1 MRAKTYAFQMQ
12 KMWFYGV
19 KRGIF
24 EYKKQQIRRNLLIVS
39 APHNRKIPA
48 YLKAYINLLVSI
60 ASIWNE
66 AP

>member
-1 MRAKTYAFQMQ
+1 MQ

-60 ASIWNE
+60 ASI
-66 AP
+66 